1 MMKIIKSTMEWN
13 TNQTDKENSRA
24 SIIPEKESGSKIRRA
39 DVGEIGKSIIIKDEN
54 ILFFIC

>member
-1 MMKIIKSTMEWN
+1 MEWN

>member
-1 MMKIIKSTMEWN
+1 MEWN

-24 SIIPEKESGSKIRRA
+24 SIFPEKESGLKIRRA
-39 DVGEIGKSIIIKDEN
+39 DVGEIGKSIIMKDAK